1 MRCLHSSLVSRVFGT
16 ILLAILRALGEIAI
30 ITRSIDGWRRCRL
43 FVGSLVEVP
52 LLFFSVGCR
61 AKSWVLLG
69 FCCLLV
75 GVTGAYLCTLLAFLE
90 QWWLVLFFLFW
101 VIAAKEVL

>member
-1 MRCLHSSLVSRVFGT
+1 MTGCWV
-16 ILLAILRALGEIAI
+16 LG
-30 ITRSIDGWRRCRL
+30 RSA
-43 FVGSLVEVP
+43 VA
-52 LLFFSVGCR
+52 FFSVGCR

-75 GVTGAYLCTLLAFLE
+75 GVTGAYLCRLLAFLE
-90 QWWLVLFFLFW
+90 QWWLVLFFLFS